1 MTVVTAGSEV
11 AVSAAVV
18 VALAVLD
25 AFDVDDISFGSPGL
39 DSPVAA
45 ASIVLLP
52 WTMAV
57 PLVVVT
63 RALTHVLGRRSRAM
77 PVLARDAASRLV
89 SALTAVACI
98 SLLPTGLPPELD
110 AGASA
115 IAYITASFA
124 LSLAFATRNALPLR
138 LTRAVAKA
146 KRDWALLAAQ
156 SSVTILAVLVVGNL
170 GWWSLALVVALL
182 LLMHQAQMLLLG
194 LNHTYDQTVRVIVEA
209 VESHRPERLGHAER
223 VNDMALAIG
232 RRLGLSDGALQRL
245 GYAALLHD
253 VGRDA
258 GLSDESRSAAVAREA
273 AFLGDA
279 HPALEVLDA
288 GFADGS
294 RIEEAEILNAFIVAL
309 ASDADDIAR
318 GHSVVAQPL
327 APGIADALPRRV
339 RGRVVGAAVA
349 LGYPVPSIR

>member
-1 MTVVTAGSEV
+1 MN
-11 AVSAAVV
+11 SATWQLGQMAVV
-18 VALAVLD
+18 AAIATSLVVLD
-25 AFDVDDISFGSPGL
+25 LLDVDDTHLGSTGL
-39 DSPVAA
+39 DAPVAA
-45 ASIVLLP
+45 ASFALLP
-52 WTMAV
+52 WTVAAL
-57 PLVVVT
+57 LVAFA
-63 RALTHVLGRRSRAM
+63 RLIAHLALRRTLGGASL
-77 PVLARDAASRLV
+77 PSDLLARLLSGATAVGCLALLRAGRPPEVAAAVAAAS
-89 SALTAVACI
+89 
-98 SLLPTGLPPELD
+98 
-110 AGASA
+110 
-115 IAYITASFA
+115 YITVSFA
-124 LSLAFATRNALPLR
+124 SSLMLMPNTLSNFAPRR
-138 LTRAVAKA
+138 FVAKA

-156 SSVTILAVLVVGNL
+156 ASVTILAVLVVGNL
-170 GWWSLALVVALL
+170 GWWSLVLIVALL
-182 LLMHQAQMLLLG
+182 LVMHQAQRLLLE
-194 LNHTYDQTVRVIVEA
+194 LNQTYDQTVRVIVEA
-209 VESHRPERLGHAER
+209 VESHRQDRLGHAKR
-223 VNDMALAIG
+223 VNDMALSIG

-294 RIEEAEILNAFIVAL
+294 GVEQAEILNAFIVAL

-318 GHSVVAQPL
+318 GHSVGQPL